1 MSRVPLTAAE
11 IEDERALV
19 DSYGMLGKGIQ
30 EAIEVHNSR
39 LGQMRRAMQQ
49 NEDAMKNQQNEIED
63 LKRKLRL
70 KDEAEAKNGDLMRRL
85 ERESA
90 ERMRR
95 LEKEFADK
103 ERFLEEKYSGE
114 SKGHR
119 DATARLSDQVDS
131 QLRTINEL
139 NNIVSDHER
148 TISRLMGDLKT
159 ADQSFAEYRD
169 KFAQMDD
176 ENKQLQR
183 LLDDAS
189 LKRESAQDR
198 VRFLEDQCEHAKG
211 NLINALSSD
220 VSEASMKSFNSH
232 ATVQELAQKAA
243 SILIDLKDREQGF
256 SKKDQ
261 QANAALSSAAN
272 KILALERDMQTYHQ
286 AFHEVASGLETAL
299 SGVESSSIQQSLRDT
314 KHQATRSGGVGK
326 NMRMTSVDE
335 DKLVFVQDLV
345 NMTNQTVQLLVKSQK
360 RSNQLFKLVN
370 KKNEMLVMVAA
381 SLRQQT
387 TQADGLQ
394 KDLNDTAMSYSNWA
408 MEVGREVPAN
418 PLTELKPVQ
427 SGVQNASSLA
437 VVFERMGAATYSTDS
452 VLANSYNG
460 YDN

>member
-1 MSRVPLTAAE
+1 MAHVPLTAAE

-30 EAIEVHNSR
+30 EAIEIHNSR

-49 NEDAMKNQQNEIED
+49 NEDTIKQQQNEIED

-103 ERFLEEKYSGE
+103 ERFLDDKYSAE

-119 DATARLSDQVDS
+119 DATARLSDQVDG

-148 TISRLMGDLKT
+148 TIARLMGDLKN
-159 ADQSFAEYRD
+159 ADQSFAEYRE

-183 LLDDAS
+183 LLDDAT
-189 LKRESAQDR
+189 LKREAAQDR
-198 VRFLEDQCEHAKG
+198 LRGLEDQCEHAKA

-220 VSEASMKSFNSH
+220 VSESSLKSYNSH
-232 ATVQELAQKAA
+232 ATIQELAQKAS

-272 KILALERDMQTYHQ
+272 KILALERDMQVYHQ
-286 AFHEVASGLETAL
+286 ALHETCGGLETSLA
-299 SGVESSSIQQSLRDT
+299 GVENAQVQQTLREA
-314 KHQATRSGGVGK
+314 KHAVRVK
-326 NMRMTSVDE
+326 NPRPTSVDE
-335 DKLVFVQDLV
+335 EKVHFINDLV
-345 NMTNQTVQLLVKSQK
+345 GLTNNTVQLLAKSQK
-360 RSNQLFKLVN
+360 RASQLFKLVN
-370 KKNEMLVMVAA
+370 KKNEMLVMVSA

-387 TQADGLQ
+387 TQADTLQ
-394 KDLNDTAMSYSNWA
+394 KDISDTSTEYSSWA

-418 PLTELKPVQ
+418 ALTELKPVQ
-427 SGVQNASSLA
+427 PGVQTASSLA
-437 VVFERMGAATYSTDS
+437 VVFERMGATYSTDS
-452 VLANSYNG
+452 VLAGGSTHQGYNG
-460 YDN
+460 N